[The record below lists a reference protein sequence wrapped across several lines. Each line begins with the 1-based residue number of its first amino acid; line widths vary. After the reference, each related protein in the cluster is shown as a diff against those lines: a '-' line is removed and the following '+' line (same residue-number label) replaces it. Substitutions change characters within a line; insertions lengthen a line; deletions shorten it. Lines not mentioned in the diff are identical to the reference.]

1 MALIRTTLVFGLDL
15 DDGKGFEIA
24 DYKVMCF
31 LCAMIPIRKRLILV
45 VSRLDD
51 CRDEPVI
58 SCRLSIKYN
67 DV

>member
-31 LCAMIPIRKRLILV
+31 LCAMIPI
-45 VSRLDD
+45 
-51 CRDEPVI
+51 
-58 SCRLSIKYN
+58 
-67 DV
+67 